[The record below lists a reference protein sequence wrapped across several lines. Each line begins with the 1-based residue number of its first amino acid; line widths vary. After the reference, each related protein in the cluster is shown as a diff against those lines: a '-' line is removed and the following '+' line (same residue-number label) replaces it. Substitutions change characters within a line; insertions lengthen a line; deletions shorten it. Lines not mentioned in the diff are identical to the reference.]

1 MITSYTTGDDL
12 QNLEAIERKRA
23 SSTAQKTNA
32 PQVAACEALK
42 VNQLSNNQ
50 SDMNINAIIN
60 NLPCEM
66 TVLLAGHPVRVLNR
80 YNETWLVA
88 SDVMAAIGVKSDRI
102 RHWNDIPEMER
113 DVDWFRTK
121 DGQVHTL
128 KIVTAQGLP
137 ELLKKRPPGIAAKV
151 VAWAQASVSLA
162 TA

>member
-1 MITSYTTGDDL
+1 M
-12 QNLEAIERKRA
+12 KRA
-23 SSTAQKTNA
+23 AQKTNA
-32 PQVAACEALK
+32 SQAATREALK

-88 SDVMAAIGVKSDRI
+88 SDVMAAIGVKTDRI
-102 RHWNDIPEMER
+102 RHWKDIPEMER
-113 DVDWFRTK
+113 DVDWFRAK
-121 DGQVHTL
+121 DGSVQML

-137 ELLKKRPPGIAAKV
+137 QLLKKRPPEIAATV
-151 VAWAQASVSLA
+151 VAWAQASVALSA
-162 TA
+162 A